1 MSGIQSEPAVVYDY
15 NKGPGC
21 LVRGLWFIFIGL
33 WLGGIWCWIAWILN
47 ITIIGMPLGLW
58 MLNRIPQ
65 VMTLKPVRTV
75 STVSMVEGR
84 PVITNR
90 NPKTDFLPL
99 AGAVLHPDRLVV
111 QPSLV
116 VLRLAGDGDHP
127 GVGAA
132 AGILDVRPGAS
143 YHHPAQIAGCLQP
156 YFFVLHWY

>member
-75 STVSMVEGR
+75 STVSIVDGR

-90 NPKTDFLPL
+90 NPRQTFFLWRALYFILIGWWFSLLWLFFAWLVTGITLGLGLPL
-99 AGAVLHPDRLVV
+99 AFWMFDRVPAITTLHR
-111 QPSLV
+111 
-116 VLRLAGDGDHP
+116 
-127 GVGAA
+127 
-132 AGILDVRPGAS
+132 
-143 YHHPAQIAGCLQP
+143 
-156 YFFVLHWY
+156 